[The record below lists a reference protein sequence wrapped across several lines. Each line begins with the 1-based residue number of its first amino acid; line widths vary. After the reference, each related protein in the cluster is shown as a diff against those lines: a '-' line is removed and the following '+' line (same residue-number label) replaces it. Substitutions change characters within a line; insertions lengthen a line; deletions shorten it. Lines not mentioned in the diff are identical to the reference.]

1 MKRIKRFQYEALIQ
15 ELERPEIS
23 ILLGPRQVG
32 KTFLLKELYSLAQQQ
47 QKRVAYYN
55 LEIPSD
61 SILFNQSDENLFTL
75 LTHNVDVVFI
85 DEFHYLKNAAKLF
98 KAIFDS
104 QKQVKLVV
112 SGSSSIEI
120 HKHIKESLAG
130 RRLVTQIGPLTLSE
144 FSQLYTQN
152 TSENKIFSDYLTYG
166 GLPGVIHEK
175 DEKGKMRL
183 LNDIFA
189 TYIQKDIKSLIKE
202 ENIRAFNQL
211 LYLLADYQ
219 GQLISMN
226 SLSRDIG
233 VSTATVSHYL
243 SLLEATYVLYPVH
256 SYAKNLSNELKK
268 SKKYY
273 FYDSGIRNAILNDFS
288 NNDRPDIG
296 SIHESF
302 VLQALMRYKSLNSEI
317 RFWRTKQGNE
327 IDFIVLKNRKPSLI
341 EVKSTLKSP
350 VEPKAFDIFES
361 AYPPIIGRYVVSKT
375 LINNSPEK
383 NTTFLPFY
391 DFETLVKQTF

>member
-1 MKRIKRFQYEALIQ
+1 MKIERFQL
-15 ELERPEIS
+15 ELLKKEFDRREIS

-32 KTFLLKELYSLAQQQ
+32 KTFLLKELFKIAESQN
-47 QKRVAYYN
+47 KRSRYYN

-61 SILFNQSDENLFTL
+61 SMQFNKSEEELFDF
-75 LTHNVDVVFI
+75 LTTDVDIVFI

-104 QKQVKLVV
+104 DRNIKLFV

-130 RRLVTQIGPLTLSE
+130 RRLVSYIGALTFSE
-144 FSQLYTQN
+144 YSQQYSKETPWE
-152 TSENKIFSDYLTYG
+152 TIFENYLTYG
-166 GLPGVIHEK
+166 GLPGITHET
-175 DEKGKMRL
+175 DHSGKIRL
-183 LNDIFA
+183 VNDILE

-226 SLSRDIG
+226 SLSREIG

-243 SLLEATYVLYPVH
+243 SLLEATYVLYPVL
-256 SYAKNLSNELKK
+256 SYSKNLSNELKK

-273 FYDSGIRNAILNDFS
+273 FYDSGVRNALLKDFS
-288 NNDRPDIG
+288 NEKRVDIG
-296 SIHESF
+296 SIHEAF
-302 VLQALMRYKSLNSEI
+302 VYQHLHKYKSLNTDV
-317 RFWRTKQGNE
+317 RFWRTKQGKE
-327 IDFIVLKNRKPSLI
+327 IDFILLKDRKPSLI
-341 EVKSTLKSP
+341 EVKSELKTP
-350 VEPKAFDIFES
+350 VEPKAFYAFKS
-361 AYPPIIGRYVVSKT
+361 NYPLTQNCYVISKLKSNTKKDDTEFISFNNIET
-375 LINNSPEK
+375 LIQEK
-383 NTTFLPFY
+383 F
-391 DFETLVKQTF
+391 